1 MLPQHLCAY
10 FHVSSFILDIVVRYP
25 EMPCLSLG
33 GLSFHV
39 YPKKVIDNGTNSE
52 QRNKNI
58 NIVATSSQ
66 LSICLFHIIHSII
79 PFHKMF
85 NQKRYARFLYF
96 LGIPLIAVFPCS
108 YFRKLTFRKD
118 AQCDGS

>member
-10 FHVSSFILDIVVRYP
+10 FHVSSFILDIVVLYP

-66 LSICLFHIIHSII
+66 FPISQF
-79 PFHKMF
+79 
-85 NQKRYARFLYF
+85 QKLEFGVCFINFFRF
-96 LGIPLIAVFPCS
+96 PQVRSWNS
-108 YFRKLTFRKD
+108 YFFQVHLWLLHNMIY
-118 AQCDGS
+118 